1 MALGDPKRAENGGG
15 GGGMSNAGAVF
26 LTMFMFALPAV
37 AFVAYT
43 KFYGGNSGGAGFSN
57 PMA

>member
-1 MALGDPKRAENGGG
+1 
-15 GGGMSNAGAVF
+15 MSNAGAVF

-43 KFYGGNSGGAGFSN
+43 KFYATNGAAGGGFSN